1 MAADAGLLLGW
12 NRVVP
17 GNDQLAVEL
26 WQEMLGYLRRL
37 HAEGQ
42 VEKFEIVLLGA
53 HGGRLNGFV
62 LVRADQAHLDRLRN
76 SQEFLVFNVRA
87 NKVLEG
93 FLVVRAHFGDE
104 VAQIMRLY
112 ATA

>member
-12 NRVVP
+12 NRVLP

-53 HGGRLNGFV
+53 HGGSLNGFV
-62 LVRADQAHLDRLRN
+62 LIRADQAHLDRIRN

-93 FLVVRAHFGDE
+93 FLVVRAHFGEE

-112 ATA
+112 ATV

>member
-53 HGGRLNGFV
+53 HGGPLNGFV
-62 LVRADQAHLDRLRN
+62 LIRADQTHLDRIRN

-112 ATA
+112 ATV

>member
-26 WQEMLGYLRRL
+26 WQEMLAYLRRL

-42 VEKFEIVLLGA
+42 LEKFEIVLLGA
-53 HGGRLNGFV
+53 HGGNLNGFV
-62 LVRADQAHLDRLRN
+62 LIRADQVHLDRVRN

-112 ATA
+112 ATV